1 MRVVE
6 IAPRGKK
13 KKRGMCFTFPEGEG
27 LSPRGGCQ
35 KRTDSNAARS
45 KGRISLCHSQSIKS
59 ILCNRLQTMATKI
72 QKAPANKQ
80 GGGMAGRTVPW
91 EREREKVIKSRADE
105 LHLRGASPLEALLFN
120 ILRCQK
126 ACAASQRSSQKAGER

>member
-1 MRVVE
+1 MQPTANNGNE
-6 IAPRGKK
+6 I
-13 KKRGMCFTFPEGEG
+13 
-27 LSPRGGCQ
+27 
-35 KRTDSNAARS
+35 S
-45 KGRISLCHSQSIKS
+45 KGPR
-59 ILCNRLQTMATKI
+59 
-72 QKAPANKQ
+72 KQ
-80 GGGMAGRTVPW
+80 AGGGVAGRTVPW